1 MFLFPGCD
9 HETNWA
15 RRSAWQCLWE
25 GEAIRYT
32 QGIGFH
38 LQKEIQEQVD
48 ASYVMASN
56 GFFIFKGCL
65 RVWLPGNQCSE
76 PFPYRDRYEI
86 HMFDMLSGNSW
97 RYSYNSFSSLASTQ
111 NKTIQCR
118 NTGESDVVFV
128 FVCFK
133 KRSTSR
139 SVPVNCGW

>member
-1 MFLFPGCD
+1 M
-9 HETNWA
+9 
-15 RRSAWQCLWE
+15 
-25 GEAIRYT
+25 
-32 QGIGFH
+32 
-38 LQKEIQEQVD
+38 QKEIQEQVD
-48 ASYVMASN
+48 ASYIMASN
-56 GFFIFKGCL
+56 GFFIFKDCL
-65 RVWLPGNQCSE
+65 HVWLPGNQCSE

-86 HMFDMLSGNSW
+86 HMFDMLSGLHVIPEDIAIIP
-97 RYSYNSFSSLASTQ
+97 SLLSLRLKTKQ